1 MKICNSKKCGI
12 CGAIVENVPKNHFD
26 MPVCDNCLNG
36 DVEEEL
42 LDKDS
47 INNVY
52 WNRALKF
59 LVVDLG
65 DMSKLQKELCE
76 ICIRLTCLEA
86 KIEFDRS
93 KDKYT
98 MYASEEEHT
107 KLLQLLGDSINYI
120 VEKFE

>member
-1 MKICNSKKCGI
+1 M
-12 CGAIVENVPKNHFD
+12 
-26 MPVCDNCLNG
+26 
-36 DVEEEL
+36 
-42 LDKDS
+42 
-47 INNVY
+47 NNVY